1 MLSSQFKCGFYYLK
15 NSSMNNNQILR
26 SLRYTFDFN
35 DTKMIQLFA
44 LAKVEVTRAQI
55 SDWLKKDTDESFK
68 AIVDAYLSAFLNG
81 FIVHKRGA
89 QEGKEVVN
97 EKRLNNNQV
106 LRKLKIALHL
116 NDDDII
122 AILDVVDMKISKH
135 ELSAF
140 FRKPDQSQFRMCK
153 DQILRKF
160 LFGLQKKYR
169 KTE

>member
-1 MLSSQFKCGFYYLK
+1 
-15 NSSMNNNQILR
+15 MNNNQILR

>member
-1 MLSSQFKCGFYYLK
+1 
-15 NSSMNNNQILR
+15 MNNNQILR
-26 SLRYTFDFN
+26 SLRYTFDYN
-35 DTKMIQLFA
+35 DNKMIQMFA
-44 LAKVEVTRAQI
+44 LANVEVTRAQI

-68 AIVDAYLSAFLNG
+68 AIVDSYLSAFLNG
-81 FIVHKRGA
+81 FIIHKRGA

-106 LRKLKIALHL
+106 LRKLKIALQL
-116 NDDDII
+116 NDEDMI
-122 AILDVVDMKISKH
+122 AILDMVDMKISKH